1 MQRLAELNNICVRT
15 GLWRGKR
22 TLSCLHVW
30 FSVLLLQNVV
40 SPCRF
45 SFTTSENTEIPSTTT
60 KCVAFNCQSPFFRKF
75 RWILNLVRL
84 SRRNWPYTYDE
95 AFCYSALLQRISSFF
110 YRLGNV
116 SSSVLWKTFIFDD
129 RLVDTRWYQATSAWS
144 LRFNSF
150 RWFCRPGFWLIRSCL
165 KNIHTWSCLRYGQ
178 KCTLITCPLVA
189 MERSRRT

>member
-1 MQRLAELNNICVRT
+1 MCTHWALARKTDFELFACLIFRSAAT
-15 GLWRGKR
+15 KR
-22 TLSCLHVW
+22 CFPLPL
-30 FSVLLLQNVV
+30 FFY
-40 SPCRF
+40 R
-45 SFTTSENTEIPSTTT
+45 TTSENTEIPSTTT

-84 SRRNWPYTYDE
+84 SRRNWPYTYDV

-110 YRLGNV
+110 HRLGNV
-116 SSSVLWKTFIFDD
+116 SLSVLWKTFIFDD
-129 RLVDTRWYQATSAWS
+129 RLIDTRWYQATRAWS

-178 KCTLITCPLVA
+178 KCSLITCPLVA